1 MNLDDMKTKYLNKK
15 FLTYYAII
23 FVLLYIFFSLI
34 RFLGQLPILLIIT
47 FFVTYYITDNS
58 SLYDN
63 KMDNNGENNMFNMTS
78 YLSPSYSKYNNENDN
93 NEKNVMDSSNDYSKF
108 NSKNNITYSKDTSE
122 PEIIIGS
129 SNVVSKNSSLNNS
142 NILPK
147 QSSLGYRSFS

>member
-1 MNLDDMKTKYLNKK
+1 MKTKYLNKK

-47 FFVTYYITDNS
+47 FFVTYYITNNT
-58 SLYDN
+58 SLYDNKIDNKIDN
-63 KMDNNGENNMFNMTS
+63 KMDNNSENNMTS
-78 YLSPSYSKYNNENDN
+78 YLSPSYSIYNNENNYNQD
-93 NEKNVMDSSNDYSKF
+93 VMDSSNDYSKF
-108 NSKNNITYSKDTSE
+108 NSKNNISYSKDTLE

-129 SNVVSKNSSLNNS
+129 SNVVSKNSPLNNS